1 MVPGAVAVPDAVAV
15 LGAGA
20 WGTALAIALARNG
33 AGVALWTRRADH
45 AFELQALRCNRRYLP
60 DLVLPDAIHVHTDI
74 GAAVAASTAVL
85 CAVPVAGLR
94 ETLGALAPH
103 LGGRDL
109 AGASKGLE
117 RDTQLRPGEVAAQVL
132 GPEAPWAAASGP
144 SFAGEL
150 ALGLPT
156 ALTIA
161 AAQAAH
167 AERWATRLHG
177 GALRAY
183 SGTDVVGV
191 ELAGALKNVLAI
203 ATGISDGLG
212 FGANARAALIT
223 RGLSELTRLGC
234 ALGGR
239 AATFQGLAGLG
250 DLVLTCTDDQ
260 SRNRRV
266 GLALGAG
273 QTLDATLAGLG
284 QVAEGV
290 HTARSAVALAARAG
304 VEVPICTAVA
314 AVLDG
319 SLAPRAA
326 VGVLLARE
334 MRAE

>member
-1 MVPGAVAVPDAVAV
+1 MAPGAVAV

-33 AGVALWTRRADH
+33 APVRLWTRRADH
-45 AFELQALRCNRRYLP
+45 AFELEALRSNRRYLP
-60 DLVLPDAIHVHTDI
+60 DLVLPDAVHVHTDL
-74 GAAVAASTAVL
+74 GDAVTASQAVL

-94 ETLGALAPH
+94 EVLDALAAH
-103 LGGRDL
+103 LDARDL

-117 RDTQLRPGEVAAQVL
+117 RTTQLHPAQIAAQVL
-132 GPEAPWAAASGP
+132 GAGSRWAAVSGP

-156 ALTIA
+156 ALTVA
-161 AAQAAH
+161 ATDAAH
-167 AERWATRLHG
+167 AARWTARLHG

-203 ATGISDGLG
+203 ATGISDALG
-212 FGANARAALIT
+212 FGANARAALVT
-223 RGLSELTRLGC
+223 RGLAELARLGC

-239 AATFQGLAGLG
+239 AETFQGLAGLG

-273 QTLDATLAGLG
+273 QTLEAALAGLG

-304 VEVPICTAVA
+304 VEVPICAAVA

-319 SLAPRAA
+319 TLGPRAA